1 MVESIAALLGTA
13 GTGAAATGAGATGA
27 GAAGAGAAG
36 AGAAGAGAGLAAGT
50 GLATAEGAALG
61 GTAGVLS
68 GLPPAAGQAALVTA
82 PLSVAG
88 LGQAANLGIS
98 GIGLGREGI
107 SAGQELG
114 LLSRPGAAGQIPP
127 PPPQELPLAVQASPL
142 GNDPELIQ
150 LLIEAINNSRR
161 GQA

>member
-1 MVESIAALLGTA
+1 MVESIAALLGMA
-13 GTGAAATGAGATGA
+13 GTGATATGAT
-27 GAAGAGAAG
+27 AAGT
-36 AGAAGAGAGLAAGT
+36 GAGLAAGT

-82 PLSVAG
+82 PFSAAG

-114 LLSRPGAAGQIPP
+114 LLSRPGVAGQIPP
-127 PPPQELPLAVQASPL
+127 PPSQELPLAVQASPL